1 MLDIIAENE
10 GIEEEGEE
18 IGENGHIVD
27 ADIFEFND
35 GQEEEGTRK
44 KRNALR
50 DRESL
55 WPGGAIPYVID
66 GYYNINHKKQILAG
80 MQRFHEKT
88 CIRFVPRTIERD
100 YIFFTQ
106 NLGCWSMV
114 GRTGGRQKI
123 SLSGTCR
130 GSRGVIMHELMHA
143 IGFRHEHNRPDRD
156 GYIDVYWQNIKEG
169 FTTNFRK
176 YSNDQVQTLGTGY
189 DFLSLM
195 HYPLT
200 AFSKDGNSVTI
211 GPRYPTYQIGDVG
224 NQNDF
229 SHIDIYRINLLYK
242 CGQCEDSDKYYCPIW
257 AMMGECSANKE
268 WMTKYCPF
276 SCDRCTIAL
285 RKGDG
290 LACIDTTSNCK
301 RWSKIG
307 ECERNPAYMLQNCRR
322 SCKQC
327 RAVDTETGQEDGL
340 ACQDDNT
347 LCYDWATLG
356 ECSSNAKFMK
366 KHCRRSCRVCTGGD
380 GRIII
385 DTDSDEC
392 QDTTMDCALWA
403 AQNMCK
409 DRQKWM
415 AERCRRTCLWC
426 SHRIVTIPDQADES
440 RVTAEGGV
448 ATNETSRAG
457 DEDNRVGDEIGV
469 LGDETGRVGDETS
482 RVGGEETREGKMK
495 WEPVKER
502 ILETECEDSDKYY
515 CPIWAMMG
523 ECSANKE
530 WMTKYCP
537 FSCDRCTIALRKG
550 DGLACIDT
558 TSNCKRWSKIGEC
571 ERNPAY
577 MLQNCRRSCKQCRAV
592 DTETGQED
600 GLACQ
605 DDNTLCYDWATLG
618 ECSSNAKFMKKH
630 CRRSCR
636 VCTGGDGRIIID
648 TDSDECQDTTMD
660 CALWA
665 AQNMCK
671 DRQKWMAERC
681 RRTCLWC
688 SHRIVT
694 IPDQADES
702 RVTAEGGVAT
712 NETSRA
718 GDEDNRVGDE
728 IGVLGDETGRMGDET
743 SRVGGEE
750 TRGRK
755 DEMGASEGE
764 DFGDRINDERNSDA
778 DEGSKVGGNTRIGS
792 QSHAEG
798 ELYGGSV
805 NSTGWSK
812 PQGCVDEHDTCSS
825 WASDGDCMTNP
836 EWMAIKCP
844 VSCGLCG
851 DNGIVP
857 ACVDRHRNCSY
868 WTMIGECDEY
878 PEWMVAKCPQSC
890 GLCGSQPTAEQI
902 EGCEDNHVFCKHW
915 AKTGNCDSGHVWMRV
930 HCKKSCDFC
939 SLPIIKPPCMD
950 AQQRCRELALKG
962 ECRSNRGWMAYQC
975 PLSCGTCKKQDRFEE
990 CRDRSRRCQQ
1000 YAADGQCHSRQR
1012 FMNDV
1017 CPYSCGF
1024 CRVGNTLRSGRY
1036 RSFDPALL
1044 DAGNSQSEQN
1054 GAVTG
1059 DELLPASKRRPSQSL
1074 RSRLRLSSI
1083 NVNRKSNVNSNN
1095 NSVDNRN
1102 FNRKG
1107 GRFLTSSGQ
1116 NQTRECRDRN
1126 PQCPTWAKTTRCL
1139 VNQGYMQ
1146 ENCQLSCKWCPKE
1159 ETCVDIDPGCEKWA
1173 RGGHCLT
1180 NEEGLRDK
1188 CQKSCGHCGE
1198 VEECRDV
1205 HRKCREWRKEGWCN
1219 RSPLFM
1225 RKFCAPSCGLC
1236 DDNRPGNHNV
1246 TVVQPAATTAPVK
1259 AKKTTKQ
1266 IKQAK
1271 LAKQKKLEQ
1280 QQQERE
1286 EQRAEQQLVERQ
1298 RQEDRYVAL
1307 GLDEVQRLIL
1317 NTDGNLTI
1325 KEIKSLKRA
1334 RKTLKQRQQQEKEF
1348 RAIQKAAKR
1357 NNLNRETEPI
1367 MEGLDEAAVRQ

>member
-1 MLDIIAENE
+1 MDGGWGNQSRERGRSRKEDAGSPAPQGPAESPEIVIDGMLDIIAENE

-27 ADIFEFND
+27 ADIFEFNE

-426 SHRIVTIPDQADES
+426 SHRIVTIPDQPDES
-440 RVTAEGGV
+440 HVTAEGGV
-448 ATNETSRAG
+448 ATNETSRTG

-469 LGDETGRVGDETS
+469 LGDETNRVGDETS
-482 RVGGEETREGKMK
+482 QT
-495 WEPVKER
+495 
-502 ILETECEDSDKYY
+502 
-515 CPIWAMMG
+515 
-523 ECSANKE
+523 
-530 WMTKYCP
+530 
-537 FSCDRCTIALRKG
+537 
-550 DGLACIDT
+550 
-558 TSNCKRWSKIGEC
+558 
-571 ERNPAY
+571 
-577 MLQNCRRSCKQCRAV
+577 
-592 DTETGQED
+592 
-600 GLACQ
+600 
-605 DDNTLCYDWATLG
+605 
-618 ECSSNAKFMKKH
+618 
-630 CRRSCR
+630 
-636 VCTGGDGRIIID
+636 
-648 TDSDECQDTTMD
+648 
-660 CALWA
+660 
-665 AQNMCK
+665 
-671 DRQKWMAERC
+671 
-681 RRTCLWC
+681 
-688 SHRIVT
+688 
-694 IPDQADES
+694 
-702 RVTAEGGVAT
+702 
-712 NETSRA
+712 
-718 GDEDNRVGDE
+718 
-728 IGVLGDETGRMGDET
+728 
-743 SRVGGEE
+743 GGEE
-750 TRGRK
+750 TRGGK
-755 DEMGASEGE
+755 DELGASEGE
-764 DFGDRINDERNSDA
+764 DFGDRINDERNSDT
-778 DEGSKVGGNTRIGS
+778 DEGSKVGGNPRIGS

-851 DNGIVP
+851 DTGIVP

-868 WTMIGECDEY
+868 WAMIGECDEY

-890 GLCGSQPTAEQI
+890 GLCGPEPTAEQI
-902 EGCEDNHVFCKHW
+902 EGCEDNHMFCKHW

-939 SLPIIKPPCMD
+939 SLPIINPSCMD

-1000 YAADGQCHSRQR
+1000 YAADGQCHTRQR

-1044 DAGNSQSEQN
+1044 DAGSSQSEQN

-1083 NVNRKSNVNSNN
+1083 NVNRNSN
-1095 NSVDNRN
+1095 VDNRN

-1116 NQTRECRDRN
+1116 NETRECRDRN

-1236 DDNRPGNHNV
+1236 DDNRPGNHNA
-1246 TVVQPAATTAPVK
+1246 TVVQPAPTTAPVK
-1259 AKKTTKQ
+1259 AKKTAKQ
-1266 IKQAK
+1266 VKQAK

-1286 EQRAEQQLVERQ
+1286 EQRAEQQMRERQ

-1317 NTDGNLTI
+1317 NTDGNLTL

-1367 MEGLDEAAVRQ
+1367 REGLDEAAVRQ

>member
-1 MLDIIAENE
+1 MLDIIAENK

-482 RVGGEETREGKMK
+482 RVGGEETR
-495 WEPVKER
+495 
-502 ILETECEDSDKYY
+502 
-515 CPIWAMMG
+515 
-523 ECSANKE
+523 
-530 WMTKYCP
+530 
-537 FSCDRCTIALRKG
+537 
-550 DGLACIDT
+550 
-558 TSNCKRWSKIGEC
+558 
-571 ERNPAY
+571 
-577 MLQNCRRSCKQCRAV
+577 
-592 DTETGQED
+592 
-600 GLACQ
+600 
-605 DDNTLCYDWATLG
+605 
-618 ECSSNAKFMKKH
+618 
-630 CRRSCR
+630 
-636 VCTGGDGRIIID
+636 
-648 TDSDECQDTTMD
+648 
-660 CALWA
+660 
-665 AQNMCK
+665 
-671 DRQKWMAERC
+671 
-681 RRTCLWC
+681 
-688 SHRIVT
+688 
-694 IPDQADES
+694 
-702 RVTAEGGVAT
+702 
-712 NETSRA
+712 
-718 GDEDNRVGDE
+718 
-728 IGVLGDETGRMGDET
+728 
-743 SRVGGEE
+743 
-750 TRGRK
+750 GRK

-868 WTMIGECDEY
+868 WAMIGECDEY

-890 GLCGSQPTAEQI
+890 GLCGPQPTAEQI

-939 SLPIIKPPCMD
+939 SLPIIKPSCMD

>member
-1 MLDIIAENE
+1 MEDDLLSDDGSNALLDSTAYTCMDTANLVCLRVINGSRVEVKGHRIESQVAMKARGRTWICLQNLEVVPGGGDAGSPAPQSPNESPETLIDGMLDIIAENE
-10 GIEEEGEE
+10 GID
-18 IGENGHIVD
+18 GENNHLGDHGHLID
-27 ADIFEFND
+27 ADIY
-35 GQEEEGTRK
+35 EEIEGLEEDETRRK
-44 KRNALR
+44 RRNALR

-55 WPGGAIPYVID
+55 WPGGAVPYVID

-156 GYIDVYWQNIKEG
+156 GYIDVYWQNIKAG

-189 DFLSLM
+189 DFMSLM

-200 AFSKDGNSVTI
+200 AFSNDGKSVTI

-301 RWSKIG
+301 RWAKIG

-327 RAVDTETGQEDGL
+327 KAIDTETGQEDEL

-356 ECSSNAKFMK
+356 ECRTNSKFMK
-366 KHCRRSCRVCTGGD
+366 AHCRRSCHVCTGGD

-385 DTDSDEC
+385 DTDSDDC

-409 DRQKWM
+409 DRQEWM
-415 AERCRRTCLWC
+415 SERCRRTCLWC
-426 SHRIVTIPDQADES
+426 SHRIVTITDQPDES
-440 RVTAEGGV
+440 RVDSEGGII
-448 ATNETSRAG
+448 TDETTRAG
-457 DEDNRVGDEIGV
+457 DEVNRVDDEMGV
-469 LGDETGRVGDETS
+469 LGDENS
-482 RVGGEETREGKMK
+482 RVGGG
-495 WEPVKER
+495 
-502 ILETECEDSDKYY
+502 
-515 CPIWAMMG
+515 
-523 ECSANKE
+523 
-530 WMTKYCP
+530 
-537 FSCDRCTIALRKG
+537 
-550 DGLACIDT
+550 
-558 TSNCKRWSKIGEC
+558 
-571 ERNPAY
+571 
-577 MLQNCRRSCKQCRAV
+577 
-592 DTETGQED
+592 
-600 GLACQ
+600 
-605 DDNTLCYDWATLG
+605 
-618 ECSSNAKFMKKH
+618 
-630 CRRSCR
+630 
-636 VCTGGDGRIIID
+636 
-648 TDSDECQDTTMD
+648 
-660 CALWA
+660 
-665 AQNMCK
+665 
-671 DRQKWMAERC
+671 
-681 RRTCLWC
+681 
-688 SHRIVT
+688 
-694 IPDQADES
+694 
-702 RVTAEGGVAT
+702 
-712 NETSRA
+712 
-718 GDEDNRVGDE
+718 
-728 IGVLGDETGRMGDET
+728 
-743 SRVGGEE
+743 E

-755 DEMGASEGE
+755 GEIGASEGE
-764 DFGDRINDERNSDA
+764 DFGDRTNDEKSSDS
-778 DEGSKVGGNTRIGS
+778 DGGSNVEGNPRVES
-792 QSHAEG
+792 QIHAEG

-805 NSTGWSK
+805 NSTGWIK

-825 WASDGDCMTNP
+825 WASEGDCISNP

-851 DNGIVP
+851 DTDIEP

-868 WTMIGECDEY
+868 WAMIGECDEY
-878 PEWMVAKCPQSC
+878 PDWMHVKCPQSC
-890 GLCGSQPTAEQI
+890 GLCGPQPTAEEI
-902 EGCEDNHVFCKHW
+902 EACADNHLFCKHW
-915 AKTGNCDSGHVWMRV
+915 AKTGSCDSGHVWLRV

-939 SLPIIKPPCMD
+939 SLPKLNPTCMD
-950 AQQRCRELALKG
+950 SQQRCRELALKG

-975 PLSCGTCKKQDRFEE
+975 PHSCDTCKKQNRFEE
-990 CRDRSRRCQQ
+990 CRDKTRRCQQ
-1000 YAADGQCHSRQR
+1000 YAADGQCHTRQL
-1012 FMNDV
+1012 FMEDV

-1024 CRVGNTLRSGRY
+1024 CRVGKTLRSGRY
-1036 RSFDPALL
+1036 RTFDPALL
-1044 DAGNSQSEQN
+1044 GGMQTQTEQN
-1054 GAVTG
+1054 GAG
-1059 DELLPASKRRPSQSL
+1059 AGNELLPASKRRPHQSL
-1074 RSRLRLSSI
+1074 RSRLRLSST
-1083 NVNRKSNVNSNN
+1083 RVNSNN
-1095 NSVDNRN
+1095 NVNTNENSNNNVSTNANSNTNVSTNDNSNNSVSTNQNR
-1102 FNRKG
+1102 R

-1116 NQTRECRDRN
+1116 NNSRECRDRN

-1146 ENCQLSCKWCPKE
+1146 ENCQLSCKWCPPV
-1159 ETCVDIDPGCEKWA
+1159 ETCVDIDAGCEKWA

-1205 HRKCREWRKEGWCN
+1205 HRKCREWKKGGWCT

-1236 DDNRPGNHNV
+1236 DENRQGNQNV
-1246 TVVQPAATTAPVK
+1246 TVVQPVPETAPVK
-1259 AKKTTKQ
+1259 GKKTKQTKQ
-1266 IKQAK
+1266 PRLTKQ
-1271 LAKQKKLEQ
+1271 QKLEQ
-1280 QQQERE
+1280 QEQE
-1286 EQRAEQQLVERQ
+1286 AEQQRVEQQIRERQ
-1298 RQEDRYVAL
+1298 RQDDGYIAL
-1307 GLDEVQRLIL
+1307 GLEEVQRLLL
-1317 NTDGNLTI
+1317 NTDGDLTA
-1325 KEIKSLKRA
+1325 KQIKSLKRA
-1334 RKTLKQRQQQEKEF
+1334 RKAIKQRQQREKEL
-1348 RAIQKAAKR
+1348 RAIQKKAKL

-1367 MEGLDEAAVRQ
+1367 IDRLDEAAVRE